1 MIPIIFLRAI
11 VLFQS
16 SHVCGMAMAA
26 GGLGYDDLN
35 ELMKVTIEYQKNAL
49 RLKGVIVT

>member
-1 MIPIIFLRAI
+1 MSSI
-11 VLFQS
+11 QS

-35 ELMKVTIEYQKNAL
+35 QLMKVGRIF
-49 RLKGVIVT
+49 